1 METQQQCRK
10 ANLAIQD
17 TLAVVSGKW
26 KLVILYV
33 LLRHDKKRFR
43 ELSRD
48 TGVSPRVLS
57 KELQELEANQLVTRT
72 VRDTK
77 PITVEYAATP
87 YCRTLDEV
95 ITSMHNWGVNH
106 RELITGRKQSDHLQP
121 EV

>member
-1 METQQQCRK
+1 METQQQCKK
-10 ANLAIQD
+10 ANLAMQD
-17 TLAVVSGKW
+17 TLAVISGKW

-48 TGVSPRVLS
+48 TGMSSRVLS

-72 VRDTK
+72 VCDTK

-87 YCRTLDEV
+87 YCRTLDDV
-95 ITSMHNWGVNH
+95 ISAMHNWGTQH
-106 RELITGRKQSDHLQP
+106 REVITGRKQLDITQSDI
-121 EV
+121 